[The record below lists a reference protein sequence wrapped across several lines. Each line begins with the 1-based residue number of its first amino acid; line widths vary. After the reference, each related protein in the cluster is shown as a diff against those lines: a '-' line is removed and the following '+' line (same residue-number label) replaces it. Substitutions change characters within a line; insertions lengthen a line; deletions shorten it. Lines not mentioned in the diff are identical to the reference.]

1 MRKPKPANLREQLAD
16 TLRKLGTPIDWVD
29 VGFAVIQSAALQGA
43 DESEAYRTVEQLLR
57 EGYIKAANLMEPNER
72 TT

>member
-1 MRKPKPANLREQLAD
+1 MRASPEVHGDRQRKFFESGPEGIPAR
-16 TLRKLGTPIDWVD
+16 VD